1 MNSTRRRITRDP
13 RRQSRTALVDGTP
26 RRDGRRRRA
35 RDGFGRGRHGAPTG
49 RDSSERVRHGRGG
62 GSVTGKLWE
71 CGQCNRL
78 VNRFVNGCRCP
89 NCGWYCG
96 RSLVTVIR
104 GHEPGRSRSVRTL
117 GRGRDRSVSPPP
129 ARGLHGVERRSLEVP
144 AQTVPRV
151 GRRGPNRVGQRTPR
165 LRLRRLLRI
174 PSQYGGAGDAGGRDV
189 DPPDVRRVPGASSTP
204 SRAGSTSRCVSPI
217 SIPTSGRA
225 TPALDREPALA
236 LLEYYRN
243 SDAERARRR
252 HAFLELAWYTGAR
265 QGALRGLDVR
275 DLYIRLD
282 DDEQKR
288 VEFRHRPETG
298 TPLKNKI
305 RGERPVGIPD
315 RVARIL
321 SEYVGQ
327 YRYDSH
333 DDSGRQPLLA
343 SSRVGPGRRRSERGA
358 IARRSRASTGPVR
371 TARTRTPATGSTTT
385 RRASARRH
393 GRHTRSER
401 ARSRGS

>member
-1 MNSTRRRITRDP
+1 
-13 RRQSRTALVDGTP
+13 
-26 RRDGRRRRA
+26 
-35 RDGFGRGRHGAPTG
+35 
-49 RDSSERVRHGRGG
+49 
-62 GSVTGKLWE
+62 
-71 CGQCNRL
+71 
-78 VNRFVNGCRCP
+78 
-89 NCGWYCG
+89 
-96 RSLVTVIR
+96 
-104 GHEPGRSRSVRTL
+104 
-117 GRGRDRSVSPPP
+117 
-129 ARGLHGVERRSLEVP
+129 
-144 AQTVPRV
+144 V

-189 DPPDVRRVPGASSTP
+189 DPPDVRRVPGAFLDAVESGLHESVRIPDLDPDERSSDT
-204 SRAGSTSRCVSPI
+204 
-217 SIPTSGRA
+217 
-225 TPALDREPALA
+225 ALDREPALA

-282 DDEQKR
+282 DDEQSQ